1 MRATPSTEPSH
12 RRRRETA
19 VARRCSISSSL
30 GESACGAVRSDC
42 QILAGDTPP
51 ARTERVPTSASS
63 RRHSPRV
70 RACRRTKTLDG
81 RDRVRRR
88 GVSPTGSETF
98 RYIFS
103 DLTVLGLRLLRR
115 SAWCSHSK
123 RPNDPLTLRYACTR
137 CRPLLN
143 SDIECKCNR
152 YTVRGHL

>member
-103 DLTVLGLRLLRR
+103 DLTVLGLRLLPCCLLEAGWRWR
-115 SAWCSHSK
+115 SHIISTFAYDTPERAARHSSISIK
-123 RPNDPLTLRYACTR
+123 T
-137 CRPLLN
+137 
-143 SDIECKCNR
+143 
-152 YTVRGHL
+152 